1 MENFDIKKY
10 LIENQLTTNSQQ
22 LEENVIKN
30 LVAAALMNLGV
41 VGGVKGQEAPKIVQD
56 TNPITWQQM
65 TQAQK
70 AAVKKALVDKG
81 GYQLFQTYKDS
92 VSTDATN
99 RREADFAKGAAI
111 KGMTVDQ
118 YRKYLAKNAKRPDV
132 PLDGLEVGRCN
143 TRGKD
148 KGSCSTKQTYRGDSL
163 RDVN

>member
-30 LVAAALMNLGV
+30 LIAAALMSLGV
-41 VGGVKGQEAPKIVQD
+41 AGGVKGQEAPKTVQD

-92 VSTDATN
+92 VSTDAEN
-99 RREADFAKGAAI
+99 RRNADFAKGAAR

-118 YRKYLAKNAKRPDV
+118 YRKYLEKNAKAEPV
-132 PLDGLEVGRCN
+132 GLDGLEIGKCN
-143 TRGKD
+143 KRSKKT
-148 KGSCSTKQTYRGDSL
+148 GSCTTGNTGGGQSL
-163 RDVN
+163 RDN

>member
-30 LVAAALMNLGV
+30 LVAAALMSLGV
-41 VGGVKGQEAPKIVQD
+41 VGGVKGQEAPKN
-56 TNPITWQQM
+56 TNPVTWQQM

-81 GYQLFQTYKDS
+81 GFQLFQTYKDS

-99 RREADFAKGAAI
+99 RREADFTKAAANR
-111 KGMTVDQ
+111 GMTTAE
-118 YRKYLAKNAKRPDV
+118 YSKYLVKNAKKPDAQ
-132 PLDGLEVGRCN
+132 PDGLEVGKACK
-143 TRGKD
+143 RGD
-148 KGSCSTKQTYRGDSL
+148 TKGSCSTGATMGGDSL

>member
-30 LVAAALMNLGV
+30 LIAAALMSLGV
-41 VGGVKGQEAPKIVQD
+41 VGGVKGQEAPKN

-92 VSTDATN
+92 VSTEAEN
-99 RREADFAKGAAI
+99 KRNADFAKGAAI
-111 KGMTVDQ
+111 RGMTTAE
-118 YRKYLAKNAKRPDV
+118 YSKYLEKNNKKPDAQ
-132 PLDGLEVGRCN
+132 PDGLEVGKCN
-143 TRGKD
+143 KRGKD
-148 KGSCSTKQTYRGDSL
+148 KGSCSTGQTYRGDSL
-163 RDVN
+163 RDIN

>member
-30 LVAAALMNLGV
+30 LVAAALMSLGV
-41 VGGVKGQEAPKIVQD
+41 VGGVKGQEAPKN
-56 TNPITWQQM
+56 TNPVTWQQM

-70 AAVKKALVDKG
+70 AAVKKTLVDKG

-99 RREADFAKGAAI
+99 RREADFAKAAANR
-111 KGMTVDQ
+111 GMTTAE
-118 YRKYLAKNAKRPDV
+118 YSKYLVKNAKKPDV
-132 PLDGLEVGRCN
+132 PLDGLEIGKCN
-143 TRGKD
+143 KRSKKT
-148 KGSCSTKQTYRGDSL
+148 GSCTTGNTGGGQSL
-163 RDVN
+163 KDN

>member
-30 LVAAALMNLGV
+30 LVAAALMSLGV
-41 VGGVKGQEAPKIVQD
+41 VGGVKGQEAPKN

-99 RREADFAKGAAI
+99 RRDAAFAKGAAI
-111 KGMTVDQ
+111 RGMTTAE
-118 YRKYLAKNAKRPDV
+118 YSKYLEKNKNKPDAQ
-132 PLDGLEVGRCN
+132 PDGLEVGKCN
-143 TRGKD
+143 KRGD
-148 KGSCSTKQTYRGDSL
+148 TKGSCISGQTYKGDSL
-163 RDVN
+163 RDIN

>member
-30 LVAAALMNLGV
+30 LVAAALMSLGV
-41 VGGVKGQEAPKIVQD
+41 AGGVKGQEAPKN

-70 AAVKKALVDKG
+70 AEVKKALVNKCG
-81 GYQLFQTYKDS
+81 FQLFQKYKDS
-92 VSTDATN
+92 ISTDATN
-99 RREADFAKGAAI
+99 RREADFAKAAANR
-111 KGMTVDQ
+111 GMTTAE
-118 YRKYLAKNAKRPDV
+118 YSKYLEKTAKKPDAQ
-132 PLDGLEVGRCN
+132 PDGLEVGKCN

-148 KGSCSTKQTYRGDSL
+148 KGSCSTGQTYRGDSL
-163 RDVN
+163 KDND